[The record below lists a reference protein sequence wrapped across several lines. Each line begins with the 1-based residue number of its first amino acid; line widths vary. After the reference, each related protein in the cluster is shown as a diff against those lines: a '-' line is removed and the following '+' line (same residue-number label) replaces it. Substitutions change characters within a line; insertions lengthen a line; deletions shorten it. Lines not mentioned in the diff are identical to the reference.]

1 MASRSSLHL
10 HGYDFWLVADD
21 GIPLAAPYQMN
32 TLLLAPGKTHDI
44 IIEGKNRGIWTF
56 HDHDTRRVTN
66 NGIYPG
72 GTLTALVYED
82 LPEEERLVDS
92 PLSGLRMQGM
102 DTMEGMQG
110 MDDMEGM
117 DHAGMDHGGM
127 DKKPEGQMEKG
138 GMKMKMDL
146 DGLTKLPFISL
157 DQ

>member
-1 MASRSSLHL
+1 M
-10 HGYDFWLVADD
+10 
-21 GIPLAAPYQMN
+21 
-32 TLLLAPGKTHDI
+32 
-44 IIEGKNRGIWTF
+44 
-56 HDHDTRRVTN
+56 TN

-102 DTMEGMQG
+102 D
-110 MDDMEGM
+110 DMEGM
-117 DHAGMDHGGM
+117 EHAGMDHEGM
-127 DKKPEGQMEKG
+127 DHEGMDQKPEGQMEKG
-138 GMKMKMDL
+138 GMKMHMDL